1 MKKIIFCVCLI
12 YSALPSAA
20 SAECSREQAFDK
32 MMKLN
37 QLSASLQAT
46 VPTDPR
52 QDGEAMNSAYEKIKD
67 FTDRMAPAGP
77 MLADGRYTEACKIYD
92 ETAKHFGF
100 NLGASNA
107 LTMEQLQK
115 NGGRKKAGDC
125 DITEM
130 AKQNVK
136 LATDFQVAYGAGK
149 FSYEQQRQ
157 FSKDSEKL
165 NMLATSDPGAACRE
179 IKVLRSKYGL

>member
-1 MKKIIFCVCLI
+1 MKKLIFSFFILTLDLAYADCT
-12 YSALPSAA
+12 
-20 SAECSREQAFDK
+20 RDQAFNK

-37 QLSASLQAT
+37 QLSASIQSE
-46 VPTDPR
+46 VPLDPR
-52 QDGEAMNSAYEKIKD
+52 EDAGGMNAAYEKMKD
-67 FTDRMAPAGP
+67 YSDRMAPAGP
-77 MLADGRYTEACKIYD
+77 MLADGRYNEACKIYD

-107 LTMEQLQK
+107 LTMDQLK
-115 NGGRKKAGDC
+115 ANGGKKAKGDC
-125 DITEM
+125 DLTEM

-136 LATDFQVAYGAGK
+136 LATDFQVAYASGK
-149 FSYEQQRQ
+149 FTYEEQRQ

-179 IKVLRSKYGL
+179 IEVLRTKYKLQ